1 MKMKLKKTRK
11 KLTALSIVLC
21 LCLQLPIPVSA
32 DELDSV
38 SEFETAEPVQEM
50 AGSEG
55 EETGSELQ
63 TEENI
68 FDSEVSRTVQARPQ
82 FQVTPDDDGRKYDV
96 ALSEYVLPDDGE
108 CLSFGIWNADQGQVR
123 WYDAMY
129 DADRECY
136 EAVVDIMDFHAAG
149 TYYVHCYYTDQ
160 NGEKNYVDGTE
171 FTVNSLPTESTPE
184 NHPMITKAAFTD
196 TSEKQYVLE
205 ISNCSLQA
213 GSYLKAAVWS
223 DANGQDDLKW
233 NTMTPSQKDT
243 YSLNISVADYRSAG
257 KYLVH
262 IYCCHADGTM
272 EYVLGTN
279 FVVQEMGNGR
289 VSVEE
294 EVYEQGTATIRIAGI
309 LAPSGIQQV
318 RVPIWSKADQSDIYW
333 YNAVKEG
340 SDWCVNM
347 VLSRHKNNRAVY
359 TAHAYATDGH
369 GFQKFVG
376 GVSVDFSAEKQV
388 PLTSVDYQK
397 NVCTIRLQNFH
408 ASSDVKRVMCSIR
421 NEQGEQEDEL
431 QYEVDYDSQ
440 TGIWKKE
447 IPLAELKGAG
457 RYNADIYLEL
467 NDGSM
472 VLWGKNVFT
481 ILPPDVKRIQ
491 VAADQATGDFKISM
505 LHLQSVNGIAKVE
518 AAVWSRSDMSDLQW
532 YAAQKQYDGS
542 YTVSSNISRHKYNLG
557 LYNIHV
563 YITDKDGKKT
573 IVECSNMT
581 FAYSFE
587 KLKINNDSKET
598 AYTAQLSKLSYPAGL
613 KKVEFAVWSEA
624 GGQDDVRWY
633 TASPN
638 GDSYSAVIDIRNH
651 KTAGKY
657 LVHVYGTNKNGDK
670 VYITG
675 SSELVVEGKAAGTA
689 KITGR
694 NDGAGTFEVTISGI
708 TAKAGVSSVKI
719 AAWTDASGKD
729 MAWYTC
735 TPQGNGT
742 YKATVRVAN
751 HQQHMGN
758 YNVHGYAVLGNG
770 IQTFT
775 CGLSYDF
782 QAVNYMYIL
791 NEQKKGSRTIVLV
804 NPSDTAN
811 LRFGAWSDTNGQ
823 DDLVWYP
830 ASRAGD
836 GTWRAAVSARNHKNS
851 GNFQVHAYS
860 NSKALTIGSFYFP
873 ASEFSKNGW
882 YYENGYK
889 LYYVNNVLQK
899 DVSGIIGP
907 QSSYLARVNR
917 TTCTVTIYA
926 KDGANGYI
934 IPVKVFACSVG
945 LPGTPTPTGT
955 FQTSAKYR
963 WHELMGPSY
972 GQYCTRI
979 VGGVLFHSVAGSN
992 MTSYNLSASEYNKL
1006 GSPAS
1011 HGCVRL
1017 CVRDA
1022 KWIYDNCR
1030 LGMTVVIY
1038 DSANPGPFGKPGT
1051 IKIPSYQNWD
1061 PTDPNI

>member
-1 MKMKLKKTRK
+1 MKMKLRKARK
-11 KLTALSIVLC
+11 KLAALSIAVC
-21 LCLQLPIPVSA
+21 LCLQLSAPVSA
-32 DELDSV
+32 DEPDSA
-38 SEFETAEPVQEM
+38 S
-50 AGSEG
+50 GSEAAEVLQWMEG
-55 EETGSELQ
+55 TEVKDTESELQ
-63 TEENI
+63 TGEGT
-68 FDSEVSRTVQARPQ
+68 FDSEGSRAVWARPQ
-82 FQVTPDDDGRKYDV
+82 FKVTADHDGRKYSV
-96 ALSEYVLPDDGE
+96 TLSEYVLPDDGE

-123 WYDAMY
+123 WYDALY
-129 DADRECY
+129 DADQDCY
-136 EAVVDIMDFHAAG
+136 EAVVDIMDFGAAG

-160 NGEKNYVDGTE
+160 NGEKSYVDGTE
-171 FTVNSLPTESTPE
+171 FAVECLPAEGTPG
-184 NHPMITKAAFTD
+184 NHPTITKAAFTD
-196 TSEKQYVLE
+196 ATEKQYVLE
-205 ISNCSLQA
+205 VSDCSLQS

-223 DANGQDDLKW
+223 DVDGQDDLKW
-233 NTMTPSQKDT
+233 NTMTASQKDT
-243 YSLNISVADYRSAG
+243 YSLSVSVAEYRSAG

-272 EYVLGTN
+272 EYVVGTN
-279 FVVQEMGNGR
+279 FVVQEIKSGS
-289 VSVEE
+289 VSAED
-294 EVYEQGTATIRIAGI
+294 EVYEQGTATIRIAG
-309 LAPSGIQQV
+309 LTAPSGIRQV

-333 YNAVKEG
+333 YNAVKDG
-340 SDWCVNM
+340 DDWCVKM
-347 VLSRHKNNRAVY
+347 SLSRHKNNRAVY
-359 TAHAYATDGH
+359 TAHTYATDGH
-369 GFQKFVG
+369 GFQKFAG
-376 GVSVDFSAEKQV
+376 GVSIDFSDAKQV
-388 PLTSVDYQK
+388 PIISVDYQK
-397 NVCTIRLQNFH
+397 STCTIRLQNFQ
-408 ASSDVKRVMCSIR
+408 ASGDVKSVKCAIQ
-421 NEQGEQEDEL
+421 NEQDEEFW
-431 QYEVDYDSQ
+431 YDVNYDSQ
-440 TGIWKKE
+440 MGRWEKE
-447 IPLAELKGAG
+447 IPLTELKDAG
-457 RYNADIYLEL
+457 KYNVYIYLEKK
-467 NDGSM
+467 DGTSI
-472 VLWGKNVFT
+472 LWGKNAFT
-481 ILPPDVKRIQ
+481 IVPPSAKKVQIT
-491 VAADQATGDFKISM
+491 ADQTTGDFKISM
-505 LHLQSVNGIAKVE
+505 LHMQSANGIAKVE

-557 LYNIHV
+557 LYNVHV
-563 YITDKDGKKT
+563 YLTDKDGKKT
-573 IVECSNMT
+573 VVECSNMK

-587 KLKINNDSKET
+587 KLKINNDPKET
-598 AYTAQLSKLSYPAGL
+598 TYTAQLTNLSYPAGL

-624 GGQDDVRWY
+624 GGQDDVCWY
-633 TASPN
+633 AASQN
-638 GDSYSAVIDIRNH
+638 GNSYSAVIDIRNH

-657 LVHVYGTNKNGDK
+657 LVHVYATDKNGDK

-675 SSELVVEGKAAGTA
+675 SRELVVEGKAAGAA

-708 TAKAGVSSVKI
+708 TAKAGVNSIKI
-719 AAWTDASGKD
+719 AAWTDASGAD

-735 TPQGNGT
+735 TPQGNGS
-742 YKATVRVAN
+742 YKATVRVSN

-758 YNVHGYAVLGNG
+758 YNVHAYAVLGNG
-770 IQTFT
+770 IQTFA
-775 CGLSYDF
+775 CGLSYEF

-791 NEQKKGSRTIVLV
+791 NEQKKGSRTVVLV

-830 ASRAGD
+830 AARAGD
-836 GTWRAAVSARNHKNS
+836 GTWRAAILAKNHKS
-851 GNFQVHAYS
+851 PGNFQVHAYS
-860 NSKALTIGSFYFP
+860 NAKALTIGNFYFP
-873 ASEFSKNGW
+873 AGEFAKNGW

-899 DVSGIIGP
+899 DLSGIIGA
-907 QSSYLARVNR
+907 QSSYLAKVNR

-945 LPGTPTPTGT
+945 LPDTPTPTGT

-1038 DSANPGPFGKPGT
+1038 DSANPGPFGKPAT